1 MYGTTILK
9 IDISAIKQDILVT
22 TVWQQQKGG
31 YGVYPGITMGLET
44 PNHLKN
50 SLSHHF
56 TKIYLVF

>member
-31 YGVYPGITMGLET
+31 YGVYPGITMGLDT
-44 PNHLKN
+44 PNHSK
-50 SLSHHF
+50 
-56 TKIYLVF
+56 TV